1 MDTPVDSAAGS
12 SSSPLPV
19 MPSWNSELASPV
31 TLGLTHVTGE
41 AEMTLTTAARVR
53 GAPLPSPCSYSSD
66 LPGMA
71 TSESPE
77 STEVSLACEDLCSKR
92 LKVDYTCHIICY
104 AIRASSRKKEHR
116 LYLTWKDNGAT
127 FFFFFLEKSM
137 LILLVCFSLGHFL
150 KTLSTAHT
158 WAYYIFN
165 HLSKD
170 FDMTG

>member
-12 SSSPLPV
+12 SSSLLPM

-104 AIRASSRKKEHR
+104 ATRASSRKKEHR

-127 FFFFFLEKSM
+127 FFFFFFRKKHVDSFGLFRFGSFFENPIYCPYMS
-137 LILLVCFSLGHFL
+137 LLHF
-150 KTLSTAHT
+150 
-158 WAYYIFN
+158 
-165 HLSKD
+165 
-170 FDMTG
+170 